1 MRRARLAAAL
11 LLAAVLL
18 AGCSE
23 IPTAGPVQ
31 AGATQEPNGTSIDY
45 LPNPPVAGAS
55 PREIVNGFVA
65 AASAGGPFTVA
76 KQYLT
81 SGFATKWQPLRG
93 VLVQEAQPT
102 FAITGSGGTSDVSLT
117 VPITA
122 KVDGDGVYTPS
133 SKPAKLDFHLV
144 QQGGEWRIDQAAD
157 GIVLPPTAFQKLYR
171 PQPLQFFDQTWTR
184 LVPDL
189 RWFFV
194 SSSSAG
200 SAPSTRSIVDE
211 LITGPVGPVGQ
222 GVTVNALSGAKV
234 QAIGAQTADVVNV
247 TLTVPESDP
256 STELTGRMQQQLIQS
271 LKLPTPGSLR
281 LVVNS
286 RVVPP
291 VKSLVSQ
298 SPLPV
303 AYVVSGGEFGT
314 VSSTGAFTED
324 GTSLGKRI
332 VAAHPQAVTV
342 SSGQGLAAVLTA
354 SHQVAVVTATAT
366 RVVDNRAG
374 LIAPTVDQRG
384 WVYSVP
390 ADTPSGLQASDA
402 KGDTINL
409 VANLPDTSITSIEA
423 SPDGTRMLVLAA
435 RNGVPDAFVAGI
447 ARNPDGS
454 PTGLTAD
461 EYPVDL
467 GGNTGAGIG
476 ATWVDDASVA
486 VLVNAPDGSTDRV
499 QLQQLGGTAS
509 SLADIP
515 GAASIV
521 GTTDTSDL
529 RIRLTTGELLVSNG
543 QPWHQESASAPA
555 VSVLAVQR

>member
-1 MRRARLAAAL
+1 VRRARLAVVL
-11 LLAAVLL
+11 LSAVLL

-23 IPTAGPVQ
+23 IPTTGSVQ

-65 AASAGGPFTVA
+65 AASAGGRFTVA

-81 SGFATKWQPLRG
+81 SGFATRWQPLRG

-102 FAITGSGGTSDVSLT
+102 FAITGSGGTSDISLT

-122 KVDGDGVYTPS
+122 RVGSDGVSTPS
-133 SKPAKLDFHLV
+133 TKPAKLGFHLV
-144 QQGGEWRIDQAAD
+144 QQGGEWRIDHADD

-171 PQPLQFFDQTWTR
+171 PQPLQFFDPTWTR

-211 LITGPVGPVGQ
+211 LIAGPVGAVGA
-222 GVTVNALSGAKV
+222 GVTVNALSGATV
-234 QAIGAQTADVVNV
+234 QGIGPATTDVTTV
-247 TLTVPESDP
+247 TLTVPETDP
-256 STELTGRMQQQLIQS
+256 SVELTARMQQQLIQS

-286 RVVPP
+286 RVAPP
-291 VKSLVSQ
+291 VKALVSR

-303 AYVVSGGEFGT
+303 AYVVVNGAFGT
-314 VSSTGAFTED
+314 VASTGVFTAD
-324 GTSLGKRI
+324 GTLGKQI

-342 SSGQGLAAVLTA
+342 SLRQGLAAVQTSA
-354 SHQVAVVTATAT
+354 HQVAVVTATAT
-366 RVVDNRAG
+366 RVVDARSG
-374 LIAPTVDQRG
+374 VVAPTVDQRG

-390 ADTPSGLQASDA
+390 TDSPSGMQASDA
-402 KGDTINL
+402 KGHTVNL
-409 VANLPDTSITSIEA
+409 FASLPGTSVTSIEA
-423 SPDGTRMLVLAA
+423 SPDGTRMLVLVTSNA
-435 RNGVPDAFVAGI
+435 GPMAFVAGI
-447 ARNPDGS
+447 QRNPDGS
-454 PTGLTAD
+454 PIGLTTAR
-461 EYPVDL
+461 YPVDL
-467 GGNTGAGIG
+467 GGNTGNPID
-476 ATWVDDASVA
+476 ATWVDDGSVA
-486 VLVNAPDGSTDRV
+486 VLVAAPDNSTDRV
-499 QLQQLGGTAS
+499 RVQQLGGTAS

-529 RIRLTTGELLVSNG
+529 RIRLTTGELLVSND
-543 QPWHQESASAPA
+543 QPWHQESPAAPA

>member
-11 LLAAVLL
+11 LVAAVLL

-23 IPTAGPVQ
+23 IPTTGPVQ

-45 LPNPPVAGAS
+45 LPNPPVAGSS

-65 AASAGGPFTVA
+65 AASAGGRFTVA

-81 SGFATKWQPLRG
+81 SGFAAKWRPLRG

-102 FAITGSGGTSDVSLT
+102 LAVTGTGGTSDISLT

-122 KVDGDGVYTPS
+122 RVGSDGVYTPS
-133 SKPAKLDFHLV
+133 AKPAKLSFHLV
-144 QQGGEWRIDQAAD
+144 QEGGEWRIDRADD

-211 LITGPVGPVGQ
+211 LIAGPVGAVGT
-222 GVTVNALSGAKV
+222 GVTVNSLSSATV
-234 QAIGAQTADVVNV
+234 QGIGPATTDVTTV
-247 TLTVPESDP
+247 TLTVPESDQRV
-256 STELTGRMQQQLIQS
+256 ELTARMQQQLIQS
-271 LKLPTPGSLR
+271 LNLPTPGSLR

-291 VKSLVSQ
+291 VKALVGQ

-303 AYVVSGGEFGT
+303 AYVVSSSGFGT
-314 VSSTGAFTED
+314 LSSAGAFTAD
-324 GTSLGKRI
+324 GTLGRRI
-332 VAAHPQAVTV
+332 VAAHPQAVTI
-342 SSGQGLAAVLTA
+342 SPSQGLAAVQTT
-354 SHQVAVVTATAT
+354 SRQVAVVTLAAT
-366 RVVDNRAG
+366 RVVDTRPG
-374 LIAPTVDQRG
+374 VIAPTVDQRG

-390 ADTPSGLQASDA
+390 TDSPSGLQASDA
-402 KGDTINL
+402 KGHTVAL
-409 VANLPDTSITSIEA
+409 FANLPGTSVTSVEA
-423 SPDGTRMLVLAA
+423 SPDGTRMLVLVATNA
-435 RNGVPDAFVAGI
+435 GPEAFVAGI
-447 ARNPDGS
+447 QRSADGA
-454 PTGLTAD
+454 PTGLTTVQ
-461 EYPVDL
+461 YPVDL
-467 GGNTGAGIG
+467 GGNTGTGIG
-476 ATWVDDASVA
+476 ATWVDDGSVA
-486 VLVNAPDGSTDRV
+486 VLVTAPDGSTDRV
-499 QLQQLGGTAS
+499 RLQQLGGTGS

-521 GTTDTSDL
+521 GTSDTSDL
-529 RIRLTTGELLVSNG
+529 RIRLTTGELLVSND
-543 QPWHQESASAPA
+543 QPWHQESASAPK